1 MKILKRQERSK
12 VYLQAVIVGVVTT
25 VAFMGV
31 TLFIWYSATLANET
45 ALQLSL
51 VFSGVLSVFMGIF
64 SAAVR
69 FNNNN
74 LEMLVDERTRELA
87 SKNRVLQVQTAK
99 AQEAAHLKDEF
110 VTTMSHELKTPLNAI
125 IGFTDILSEELQG
138 PLNPKQK
145 DSIQRLSGSAQDLHT
160 LVSNILDLSKMEA
173 GQMGL
178 NISRYRPDDLLED
191 IHKMVPAFL
200 KEKDVKV
207 EFEKDSGLKEAEG
220 DPAKIEQILTNLL
233 TNAIKFTKKGTIRIS
248 VRKSGDRV
256 VYTVVDTGIGIPKDI
271 VPHIFE
277 AFRQADGSIR
287 REYGG
292 TGLGLHIVKNYVN
305 SMKGNLHLESEL
317 GKGTK
322 VTVSLP
328 LKVRDGSR

>member
-1 MKILKRQERSK
+1 MKIIKRKEKSK
-12 VYLQAVIVGVVTT
+12 AYLQSVLVGVITT

-51 VFSGVLSVFMGIF
+51 IFSAVLSIFLGIF
-64 SAAVR
+64 SAVVR

-74 LEMLVDERTRELA
+74 LEMLVEERTRELA
-87 SKNRVLQVQTAK
+87 SKNRALQVQTAK
-99 AQEAAHLKDEF
+99 AEESAHLKDEF

-125 IGFTDILSEELQG
+125 IGFTDILREELQG
-138 PLNPKQK
+138 PLNPKQQ
-145 DSIQRLSGSAQDLHT
+145 DSLKRLSGSAQDLHT

-178 NISRYRPDDLLED
+178 NISSYRPSDVLND
-191 IHKMVPAFL
+191 IYSIVPALL
-200 KEKDVKV
+200 KEKHVKV
-207 EFEKDSGLKEAEG
+207 EIEVDPDLKEAQG
-220 DPAKIEQILTNLL
+220 DAAKIEQILTNLL
-233 TNAIKFTKKGTIRIS
+233 TNAIKFTKSGVIKIS
-248 VRKSGDRV
+248 AKRAGDRIV
-256 VYTVVDTGIGIPKDI
+256 FTVEDTGIGIPKDI
-271 VPHIFE
+271 IPHIFD

-292 TGLGLHIVKNYVN
+292 TGLGLHIVRNYVN
-305 SMKGNLHLESEL
+305 SMKGELKLESET

-328 LKVRDGSR
+328 LRVQ